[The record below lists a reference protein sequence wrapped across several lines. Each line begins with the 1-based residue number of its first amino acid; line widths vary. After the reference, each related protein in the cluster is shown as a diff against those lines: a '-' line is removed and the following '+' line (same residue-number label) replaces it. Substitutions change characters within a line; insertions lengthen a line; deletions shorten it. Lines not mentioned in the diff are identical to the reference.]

1 MESTDE
7 VITVNIESNSSPL
20 TAVTTAISAIDN
32 APGVEKASSEFDEID
47 TQNLMVIES
56 AAVTSIE
63 TVKESV
69 DEDYNYD
76 DDDDYEGDENIII
89 DVNVV
94 TESTET
100 GTNSTSIPHLSIIKK
115 KTEKAKWSSEEDE
128 ILKKAVALHG
138 TCRYYCF

>member
-56 AAVTSIE
+56 AAVTSI
-63 TVKESV
+63 
-69 DEDYNYD
+69 D
-76 DDDDYEGDENIII
+76 
-89 DVNVV
+89 
-94 TESTET
+94 
-100 GTNSTSIPHLSIIKK
+100 
-115 KTEKAKWSSEEDE
+115 
-128 ILKKAVALHG
+128 
-138 TCRYYCF
+138 R